1 MVVVGLNAKCRCC
14 PAVSFRI
21 IYKERF
27 LRKNICLFHYF
38 LIDSLIGLSQMHFE
52 RKKGV
57 FKEIVSSK
65 TSVVKHF
72 FFGIISI
79 DKNGVAKQVNHV
91 VFAQL

>member
-1 MVVVGLNAKCRCC
+1 MVVVGLNAKCHCC

-57 FKEIVSSK
+57 FKKSSARK
-65 TSVVKHF
+65 PR
-72 FFGIISI
+72 
-79 DKNGVAKQVNHV
+79 
-91 VFAQL
+91 